1 MAPMV
6 RTVGIALI
14 LCFGCAVFLFA
25 APQRTMSVQVKEGQV
40 RSSASFLGAIVARLA
55 YGERVEVVQ
64 DRGNW
69 LRVAVRGGG
78 QGWMHA
84 SALTTK
90 NIVLKAGTGD
100 VQTSATSGEIALAG
114 KGFSEEVEREY
125 KQRNR
130 SLDYT
135 WVDRMERFQV
145 SPEQMQAFLKEGN
158 VVPAEGG
165 GR

>member
-1 MAPMV
+1 MAQRV
-6 RTVGIALI
+6 RIIGIALVF
-14 LCFGCAVFLFA
+14 CFGFAVFLFA
-25 APQRTMSVQVKEGQV
+25 APQTTMSVQVKEGQV
-40 RSSASFLGAIVARLA
+40 RSSASFLGPIVARLA
-55 YGERVEVVQ
+55 YGERVEIVQ
-64 DRGNW
+64 DRGSW
-69 LRVAVRGGG
+69 LKVALRSGL

-84 SALTTK
+84 SALTAK
-90 NIVLKAGTGD
+90 KIVLKAGTGD

-130 SLDYT
+130 ALDYA